1 MFVWPWVVDFVLRIG
16 WKDKDVAWIVGI
28 CTICVRHLATTFED
42 NHCFLDT
49 GVVMPV
55 KGRACRQPTM
65 GDRLAIWARGVL
77 SRHIDFAPPTATV
90 GQILWEWWLLD
101 V

>member
-1 MFVWPWVVDFVLRIG
+1 MFVWPWVVDLVLRIG

-28 CTICVRHLATTFED
+28 CTICVRHLTATFED
-42 NHCFLDT
+42 DHCLFDT

-65 GDRLAIWARGVL
+65 GDRLAIWACVVL
-77 SRHIDFAPPTATV
+77 GRYIDLACPTAAM
-90 GQILWEWWLLD
+90 G
-101 V
+101 